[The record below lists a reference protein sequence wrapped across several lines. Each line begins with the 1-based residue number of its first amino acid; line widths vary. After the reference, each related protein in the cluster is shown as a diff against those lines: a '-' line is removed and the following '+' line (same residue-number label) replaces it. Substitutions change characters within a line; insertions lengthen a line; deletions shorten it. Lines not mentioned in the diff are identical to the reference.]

1 LIDCGCRTSKVALVG
16 VKEEL
21 KYILATENMKVGDI
35 IKTSKFIPRNPV
47 RANEGDAYP
56 LGALPIGTMVHNVEK
71 FPDSGNFMVHAA
83 GCFASIIRKF
93 DDRVVLMMP
102 NKREFAFLQN
112 CMATVGRLS
121 NVEHKDTHIGSATRL
136 RELGYRPRS
145 GLWQRK
151 TGRSGRKIKKPPP
164 MKLQGPSERN
174 KVESFHLTL
183 REFDRIFRPANTFKR
198 IKREREQNRF

>member
-1 LIDCGCRTSKVALVG
+1 
-16 VKEEL
+16 
-21 KYILATENMKVGDI
+21 MKVGDI

-56 LGALPIGTMVHNVEK
+56 LGALPNGTIVHNVEK
-71 FPDSGNFMVHAA
+71 FPDSGKYLIHAA
-83 GCFASIIRKF
+83 GGFGTIVRKY
-93 DDRVVLMMP
+93 DDRVVILMP

-121 NVEHKDTHIGSATRL
+121 NVEHKDQHIGSATRL

-151 TGRSGRKIKKPPP
+151 TGRSGRKIKRPPP
-164 MKLQGPSERN
+164 MKLLGPPEI
-174 KVESFHLTL
+174 KKDESFNLTL
-183 REFDRIFRPANTFKR
+183 REYDRIFRPANTFKR
-198 IKREREQNRF
+198 IKREKEQKRF

>member
-1 LIDCGCRTSKVALVG
+1 M
-16 VKEEL
+16 KEEL
-21 KYILATENMKVGDI
+21 KYILATENMKAGDI
-35 IKTSKFIPRNPV
+35 IRTSKFIPRNPV

-56 LGALPIGTMVHNVEK
+56 LGALPINTMVHNVEK
-71 FPDSGNFMVHAA
+71 YPDTGKTMIHAA
-83 GCFASIIRKF
+83 GCFGTIIRKF
-93 DDRVVLMMP
+93 DDRVVVMMP

-121 NVEHKDTHIGSATRL
+121 NVEHKDTPIGSPNKL

-151 TGRSGRKIKKPPP
+151 TGRSGRKIKRPPP
-164 MKLQGPSERN
+164 MKLLGPPTIKKDN
-174 KVESFHLTL
+174 SFHLTL

-198 IKREREQNRF
+198 IKREKELNRF